1 LQKNVEKNYVVEIR
15 RAAKIVWIYT
25 TSVRRAEKVYVEK
38 CGCKN
43 HGDLYNIVFGMER
56 EKKIEAGLKRKLFGW
71 YQKKK
76 ILVLAR

>member
-1 LQKNVEKNYVVEIR
+1 VQKNVEKNYVVEIR

-25 TSVRRAEKVYVEK
+25 TLIRRAEMLYVER
-38 CGCKN
+38 CGCEN

-56 EKKIEAGLKRKLFGW
+56 GKIEAGLKRKLFGW
-71 YQKKK
+71 YQKK